1 MKKRLLAILM
11 LLAMLCTLIAVA
23 EEAACEHEWSVY
35 TDNGD
40 GTHTVACELCG
51 EVGETTEHDPDW
63 GKGFSNLGYGLH
75 GMQCKLCDSNEVWL
89 STHTRMCS
97 DPEGLCITCGADEE
111 ETETWLVYHYY
122 YMHDNGDGTHCSIC
136 DTCGDVTRSDPHY
149 NYCDGPEGKCN
160 ACGAAV
166 EGLER
171 QHYFYSYIDNGDGTH
186 CAVCDACG
194 FVDKENWE
202 THYAKCSDPEGKC
215 AACGA
220 ACEEVLHY
228 WDNTPKNAWDGTH
241 VYTCLDCGE
250 TRAERHNWD
259 WGVVVKAAT
268 ETEEGARLFKCQTC
282 DATRRES
289 IAKLPSTQPEVT
301 ETPAEVTE
309 PETPVTDE
317 TTEEELP
324 VIIEEVVL
332 EEGKL
337 TAELVLEEEVQQLEK
352 LFLRVEYQLAN
363 GETRVEV
370 IELDETMKFA
380 LDIDADVVHILIELT
395 DTADVLE
402 PGDWTVY
409 GRYEMDVK

>member
-1 MKKRLLAILM
+1 M
-11 LLAMLCTLIAVA
+11 
-23 EEAACEHEWSVY
+23 
-35 TDNGD
+35 
-40 GTHTVACELCG
+40 
-51 EVGETTEHDPDW
+51 
-63 GKGFSNLGYGLH
+63 
-75 GMQCKLCDSNEVWL
+75 
-89 STHTRMCS
+89 
-97 DPEGLCITCGADEE
+97 
-111 ETETWLVYHYY
+111 
-122 YMHDNGDGTHCSIC
+122 
-136 DTCGDVTRSDPHY
+136 
-149 NYCDGPEGKCN
+149 
-160 ACGAAV
+160 
-166 EGLER
+166 
-171 QHYFYSYIDNGDGTH
+171 
-186 CAVCDACG
+186 
-194 FVDKENWE
+194 
-202 THYAKCSDPEGKC
+202 
-215 AACGA
+215 
-220 ACEEVLHY
+220 LHY

-301 ETPAEVTE
+301 ETPAEVTD

-317 TTEEELP
+317 TTEKELP